1 MDTQS
6 AINTINWTSPSWD
19 LFVIVIFV
27 AGIFL
32 CSLGLGKDKTFVI
45 LVSSYISLAL
55 VSKLS
60 LIQEILGFQLGG
72 SFVNDSAVFLG
83 GTLFLFFVLSN
94 SAFTSV
100 FDQGLDKAWFQTAV
114 ISFLQIGLMISIIV
128 SFLTPEEAAGLSDF
142 MKSFFAD
149 NQAQFIWL
157 ISPIVA
163 ITILKK

>member
-1 MDTQS
+1 MDIQNAVNS
-6 AINTINWTSPSWD
+6 INWTSPSWD

-32 CSLGLGKDKTFVI
+32 YSLGLGKDKTFVI
-45 LVSSYISLAL
+45 LISSYISLAL

-60 LIQEILGFQLGG
+60 LIQEVLGFQLGG
-72 SFVNDSAVFLG
+72 SFINDSAVFLG

-94 SAFTSV
+94 STFTSV
-100 FDQGLDKAWFQTAV
+100 FDQGLDRSWFQMTV
-114 ISFLQIGLMISIIV
+114 MSFLQIGLMVSVIV
-128 SFLTPEEAAGLSDF
+128 SFLTPEETAELSDF

-149 NQAQFIWL
+149 SQSQFIWL

-163 ITILKK
+163 ITVFKK